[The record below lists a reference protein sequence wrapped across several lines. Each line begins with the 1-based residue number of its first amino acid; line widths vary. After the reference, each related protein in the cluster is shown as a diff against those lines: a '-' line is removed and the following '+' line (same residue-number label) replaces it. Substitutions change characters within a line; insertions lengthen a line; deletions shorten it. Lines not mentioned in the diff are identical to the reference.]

1 MIKLYFALD
10 VETTGLNYDGASFS
24 TNKLLQIA
32 YQILNEELEVLYK
45 GSYYIK
51 DKHTLNELWAM
62 DPYVFNMHCSTGL
75 IQALQ
80 EGKGYNCSY
89 IEGKILREL
98 DELKQKLEVD
108 RLTVIPLGNNIQFD
122 VEVIRRHMT
131 DLFNTFHYSFL
142 DVSCVRNAFSFVNK
156 EFAPI
161 IYNIKVS
168 NHNAEVD
175 IEECVKELKIYKELI
190 CGIPNIVNTNK
201 IKEEII
207 KIYDNE

>member
-1 MIKLYFALD
+1 MKLYFALD
-10 VETTGLNYDGASFS
+10 VETTGLNYDCSVIVS
-24 TNKLLQIA
+24 NRLLQIA
-32 YQILNEELEVLYK
+32 YQILNEDLDVLYK
-45 GSYYIK
+45 GAYYIK

-62 DPYVFNMHCSTGL
+62 DHYVFNMHCSTGL

-80 EGKGYNCSY
+80 EGKGYNCGY

-98 DELKQKLEVD
+98 EELKQSLEVD
-108 RLTVIPLGNNIQFD
+108 RFTLIPLGNNIQFD
-122 VEVIRRHMT
+122 VEVIRRHMP
-131 DLFNTFHYSFL
+131 DLFSMFHYSFL

-161 IYNIKVS
+161 IYDIKVS
-168 NHNAEVD
+168 NHDAEVD

-190 CGIPNIVNTNK
+190 CGIPNICNTNK

-207 KIYDNE
+207 EIYDNE

>member
-1 MIKLYFALD
+1 MKIYFALD
-10 VETTGLNYDGASFS
+10 VETTGLNYDGSDFIH
-24 TNKLLQIA
+24 NRLLQIA
-32 YQILNEELEVLYK
+32 YQILNEDLEVLYK
-45 GSYYIK
+45 GAYYIK
-51 DKHTLNELWAM
+51 DKYTINELWSM
-62 DPYVFNMHCSTGL
+62 DPYVFNMHCSTRL

-80 EGKGYNCSY
+80 EGKGYKCNY

-98 DELKQKLEVD
+98 DELKQTLEVD

-122 VEVIRRHMT
+122 VEVIRRHMPN
-131 DLFNTFHYSFL
+131 LFNTFHYSFL
-142 DVSCVRNAFSFVNK
+142 DVSCIRNAFSFVNK

-161 IYNIKVS
+161 IYDIKGS
-168 NHNAEVD
+168 NHDAEVD

-207 KIYDNE
+207 AIYDNE